1 MFAQDHVAAFD
12 MIVIDVVEGWGCRR
26 GVGRSGAGFFAAFC
40 AAGVLV

>member
-1 MFAQDHVAAFD
+1 LIAQGHGAASG